1 MSLEDVAELNN
12 VCNKY
17 SDKAVKMCGKLI
29 TIQVHLENEKLKR
42 VENIAIAQRKRIEN
56 YEKWKGN
63 SIP

>member
-17 SDKAVKMCGKLI
+17 NDKAVKMCGKLI